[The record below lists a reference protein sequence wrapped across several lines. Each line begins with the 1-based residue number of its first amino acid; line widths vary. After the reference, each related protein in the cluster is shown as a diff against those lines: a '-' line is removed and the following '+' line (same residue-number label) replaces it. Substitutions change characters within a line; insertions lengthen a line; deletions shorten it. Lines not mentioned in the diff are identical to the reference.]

1 MPLGILARRNLG
13 RTGRVAAPSARELQR
28 RPWPDVAPLMNHVTL
43 GGVLLEDAQPYV
55 NPEDRGLILS
65 LSCWFGP
72 DRSDARPVR
81 VMVPEDAQAPGSTDL
96 TVGTW
101 VLLGGELVGDNVV
114 AFLVFTEP
122 EGRGGA

>member
-1 MPLGILARRNLG
+1 MPLGIARRSFG
-13 RTGRVAAPSARELQR
+13 RTGRVAAPSARELER

-65 LSCWFGP
+65 LNCWFGP

-81 VMVPEDAQAPGSTDL
+81 VRVPEDAQAPGATDL

-101 VLLGGELVGDNVV
+101 VLVGGELVGESVV
-114 AFLVFTEP
+114 AFLVFTET
-122 EGRGGA
+122 EGRTGG